1 MHKKSLNG
9 NQKSAM
15 QEISQQLMSL
25 FAKNT
30 FWMELHTFQ
39 IPLAMA
45 NPHNLAG
52 FSRPS
57 RQSTLVMSQVPPPAN
72 GSVSR

>member
-1 MHKKSLNG
+1 MHKKSLNS

-52 FSRPS
+52 FAQAVTSKHS
-57 RQSTLVMSQVPPPAN
+57 GNESGSTTSEW
-72 GSVSR
+72 

>member
-1 MHKKSLNG
+1 
-9 NQKSAM
+9 M

-52 FSRPS
+52 FAPGRHVKA
-57 RQSTLVMSQVPPPAN
+57 RW
-72 GSVSR
+72 

>member
-1 MHKKSLNG
+1 MHKKSLNS

-25 FAKNT
+25 FAENT

-52 FSRPS
+52 FARAVTSKHAGNELG
-57 RQSTLVMSQVPPPAN
+57 STTSEW
-72 GSVSR
+72 

>member
-1 MHKKSLNG
+1 
-9 NQKSAM
+9 M

-52 FSRPS
+52 FAPGRHVK
-57 RQSTLVMSQVPPPAN
+57 STLVMSEVPPPAN

>member
-52 FSRPS
+52 FEK
-57 RQSTLVMSQVPPPAN
+57 
-72 GSVSR
+72 